1 MKILIYSKSNC
12 PQCAQATSILEGL
25 GTKYIDKHKRFY
37 FEKTYVDAG
46 KAEMDEMKKR
56 FEEMG
61 KEEPR
66 SVPQIFIDRD
76 DTGSYEHVEFKDLRA
91 KVMELIKH
99 LNQQDA

>member
-12 PQCAQATSILEGL
+12 PQCVQATSILEGL

-37 FEKTYVDAG
+37 FEKTYVDSSQ
-46 KAEMDEMKKR
+46 AEMDKLKKR
-56 FEEMG
+56 FEDMG
-61 KEEPR
+61 KPEPR

-91 KVMELIKH
+91 KVVELVKH
-99 LNQQDA
+99 LNEQGE